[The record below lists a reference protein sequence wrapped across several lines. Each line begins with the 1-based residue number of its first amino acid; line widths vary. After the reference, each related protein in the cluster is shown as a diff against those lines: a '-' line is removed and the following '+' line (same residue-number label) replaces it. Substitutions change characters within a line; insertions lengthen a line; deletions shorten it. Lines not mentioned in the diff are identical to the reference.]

1 MKALFFILALFVSVL
16 AKDIEMKGLK
26 IGMTYEEV
34 SKLYKIDN
42 WNFATMK
49 NGKQPTLAGVEV
61 NYMSLEFKNKK
72 LKNISFSFKS
82 KDFHTVFEPIFE
94 KYNDMK
100 CNETKVQNSFGATF
114 NQVECFMIYEKST
127 MLIYKLQPNDITR
140 SYISISEPISNE
152 DIKKRNENAKK
163 DI

>member
-1 MKALFFILALFVSVL
+1 MKVLFFLLALFVSVF

-34 SKLYKIDN
+34 SKLYKIDK
-42 WNFATMK
+42 WSFASMK

-61 NYMSLEFKNKK
+61 DYMSLEFKNKK
-72 LKNISFSFKS
+72 LTNISFSFKS
-82 KDFHTVFEPIFE
+82 KDFYTVFEPIFE

-100 CNETKVQNSFGATF
+100 CNETKVQNSFGAVF
-114 NQVECFMIYEKST
+114 NQVRCNLYDEKSY
-127 MLIYKLQPNDITR
+127 MSIYKLQPDDITK
-140 SYISISEPISNE
+140 SYITISEPLSNE
-152 DIKKRNENAKK
+152 DIKKRNENVKK